1 MSYTAALTPG
11 EGGWICAETAE
22 APEAIRQG
30 RMLEEAKANVAE
42 ALGERA
48 QVTVTPVAAV
58 AGSERPRRLAL
69 TPRPMGSASPPCGR
83 QRTMEGGRRARES
96 RICREN
102 TSRGE
107 RPEVLDS
114 TTDGP
119 QTGARPKR
127 RGRLVDAGYTTRDAR
142 LTQ

>member
-11 EGGWICAETAE
+11 EGGWIRAETAE

-58 AGSERPRRLAL
+58 AGSERPRRLPL
-69 TPRPMGSASPPCGR
+69 TPRPMGPPHRPVDVGAP
-83 QRTMEGGRRARES
+83 MEGGRRARES
-96 RICREN
+96 GICREN
-102 TSRGE
+102 TSRE

-119 QTGARPKR
+119 QMGARPKR
-127 RGRLVDAGYTTRDAR
+127 RGRLVDAGYTTRDGR